1 MNAGKNK
8 TGTVRNRNGRKKGG
22 LATYLKGNYDMYLM
36 LLVPVA
42 FYFIFKYV
50 PIYGLVLAF
59 KEYNFQKGIMGSPW
73 VGLEVF
79 QSLFQNRMFW
89 LSIRNTLFLN
99 ILSLV
104 VTFPI
109 PIIFALFLNE
119 IRNRRFKKVVQSVSY
134 LPHFISW
141 VIFYGI
147 IVALTAKNTGVINV
161 LLKSMGLEQQNFLT
175 HKGWWLFIYVF
186 SGVWKETGWQA
197 ILYLSALAGIDQELY
212 EAAAID
218 GAGRFQRMWHVTLPG
233 IKSTIVTIL
242 ILQMGKIM
250 TIGFE
255 KPFLLGN
262 SMVSDMSTV
271 LSTYI
276 YTMGIT
282 KAQFSMTTAAG
293 LFQSV
298 INFALV
304 MASDKIAKLL
314 GEEGLFAMKEKKIKP
329 EKQKTGRRTGGR
341 ANV

>member
-1 MNAGKNK
+1 MDEKKICSKNK
-8 TGTVRNRNGRKKGG
+8 KSFF
-22 LATYLKGNYDMYLM
+22 TYLKGNYDMYLM
-36 LLVPVA
+36 LLIPMA
-42 FYFIFKYV
+42 FYFIFKYI

-79 QSLFQNRMFW
+79 RTLFHDRMFW
-89 LSIRNTLFLN
+89 LAIRNTLLLN
-99 ILSLV
+99 ILSLTV
-104 VTFPI
+104 AFPI

-119 IRNRRFKKVVQSVSY
+119 IRNAKFKKIVQSVSY

-147 IVALTAKNTGVINV
+147 IVALTAKNTGVINI
-161 LLKSMGLEQQNFLT
+161 LLKNAGMQQHNFLT
-175 HKGWWLFIYVF
+175 EKGWWLFIYLF
-186 SGVWKETGWQA
+186 SSVWKETGWQA
-197 ILYLSALAGIDQELY
+197 ILYLSALSGIDQELY

-218 GAGRFQRMWHVTLPG
+218 GAGRFRRMWSVTIPG

-262 SMVSDMSTV
+262 SLVSDMSTV

-282 KAQFSMTTAAG
+282 KAQFAMTTAAG

-298 INFALV
+298 INFTLV
-304 MASDKIAKLL
+304 MASDKIAKML
-314 GEEGLFAMKEKKIKP
+314 GEEGLFAMKVKKVK
-329 EKQKTGRRTGGR
+329 KRKAAGKRT
-341 ANV
+341 